1 MIYLDNAATSYPKPG
16 CVLEAMTSALAS
28 CGANPGRSGHR
39 LSLAAGRIVEDCR
52 EALAQMLGET
62 DASRV
67 VFAANTT
74 DALNMAIHGTL
85 RTGDHAVTTLLE
97 HNSVLRPLSELSR
110 SGAITLTIV
119 PPDAQ
124 GRIRAQDVERAMTPR
139 TRLVAMTHMS
149 NVLGV
154 VQDVAAV
161 GALCRRRGALFL
173 VDAAQT
179 AGHLPLTPAAWGCSM
194 LALPGHKGLLGP
206 HGTGALWVA
215 ADVRLAPMRQG
226 GTGSVSESMFQP
238 RMMPDALE
246 SGTLNL
252 PGIAGLRAGLRV
264 ALSNREEAHENAV
277 SLCAQMREALLGI
290 PGVRVY
296 TPEGASLLSFNIE
309 GIASQEAASA
319 LDEAGIAVRGG
330 LHCAPGVHRFL
341 GTLETGAVRVSPGI
355 SNTRED
361 ARQLVAAVARL
372 ARSADQKGPPLG
384 GRRSLAKGFPLP
396 EGERKHSEKV
406 FNHSLKEES
415 RNRNLLMASGGQMA
429 PLKPATSWST

>member
-1 MIYLDNAATSYPKPG
+1 
-16 CVLEAMTSALAS
+16 
-28 CGANPGRSGHR
+28 
-39 LSLAAGRIVEDCR
+39 
-52 EALAQMLGET
+52 
-62 DASRV
+62 
-67 VFAANTT
+67 
-74 DALNMAIHGTL
+74 
-85 RTGDHAVTTLLE
+85 
-97 HNSVLRPLSELSR
+97 
-110 SGAITLTIV
+110 
-119 PPDAQ
+119 
-124 GRIRAQDVERAMTPR
+124 
-139 TRLVAMTHMS
+139 MTHMS

-154 VQDVAAV
+154 AQDVAAV

-179 AGHLPLTPAAWGCSM
+179 AGHLSLTPAAWGCSM

-206 HGTGALWVA
+206 HGTGALRVA

-264 ALSNREEAHENAV
+264 ALAHREETHENAV
-277 SLCAQMREALLGI
+277 SLCAQMREALLSI

-296 TPEGASLLSFNIE
+296 TPKGASLLSFNIE

-355 SNTRED
+355 SSTRED
-361 ARQLVAAVARL
+361 ARQLVEAVARL
-372 ARSADQKGPPLG
+372 ARSADQKSPPLG
-384 GRRSLAKGFPLP
+384 GRRSSAKGFSLP
-396 EGERKHSEKV
+396 EGERKHSTI
-406 FNHSLKEES
+406 
-415 RNRNLLMASGGQMA
+415 
-429 PLKPATSWST
+429 P